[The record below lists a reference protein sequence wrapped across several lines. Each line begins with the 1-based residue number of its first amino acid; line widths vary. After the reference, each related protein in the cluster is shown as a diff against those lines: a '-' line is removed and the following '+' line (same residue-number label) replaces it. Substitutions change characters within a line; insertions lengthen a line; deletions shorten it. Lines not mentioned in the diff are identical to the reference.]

1 MADQHA
7 VDQHIERTSNDNRAS
22 QSATKPAASAGSRR
36 RRPTRG
42 ERWRVAR
49 PSKMLTFWICL
60 GAIALTM
67 FIGFTWGG
75 WTTKDAA
82 QKQANSVAQT
92 AVVQRLAKICA
103 AQFGNDGAHAEKLA
117 ELQALGSSARSSY
130 VHDGGWATMPGDD
143 AADSKVV
150 SECVKQATCG
160 GEQVN
165 LGCRS
170 SNLLPAA
177 FA

>member
-1 MADQHA
+1 MA
-7 VDQHIERTSNDNRAS
+7 
-22 QSATKPAASAGSRR
+22 
-36 RRPTRG
+36 
-42 ERWRVAR
+42 
-49 PSKMLTFWICL
+49 FWICL

-117 ELQALGSSARSSY
+117 ELQALGTSARSSY

-143 AADSKVV
+143 AARLQSCIRVR
-150 SECVKQATCG
+150 QASTCG
-160 GEQVN
+160 GEQVK
-165 LGCRS
+165 LGPLS
-170 SNLLPAA
+170 QHLHDNVEGSLP
-177 FA
+177 

>member
-22 QSATKPAASAGSRR
+22 QSPTTPAVSAKAPPPP
-36 RRPTRG
+36 PTRG
-42 ERWRVAR
+42 ERWRAAR
-49 PSKMLTFWICL
+49 PSKMMAFWLCL

-92 AVVQRLAKICA
+92 AVVQRLAKICV
-103 AQFGNDGAHAEKLA
+103 AQFGNDGAHTEKLA

-130 VHDGGWATMPGDD
+130 VHDGGWATMPGED
-143 AADSKVV
+143 AADAKVV
-150 SECVKQATCG
+150 SECVKQVLVVA
-160 GEQVN
+160 
-165 LGCRS
+165 S
-170 SNLLPAA
+170 K
-177 FA
+177 

>member
-22 QSATKPAASAGSRR
+22 QSATTPAASAKAPPPP
-36 RRPTRG
+36 PTRG
-42 ERWRVAR
+42 ERWRAAR
-49 PSKMLTFWICL
+49 PSKMMTFWICL
-60 GAIALTM
+60 GVIALTM

-75 WTTKDAA
+75 WTTQDAA

-103 AQFGNDGAHAEKLA
+103 AQFGNDGEHTEKLA

-143 AADSKVV
+143 APTRKLYPSASSKCLWWRASKSRVP
-150 SECVKQATCG
+150 
-160 GEQVN
+160 
-165 LGCRS
+165 LI
-170 SNLLPAA
+170 
-177 FA
+177 